1 MDSNPFT
8 HTGNF
13 VDLLHSQQSISF
25 ANYEDIST
33 LSSSQLP
40 SLGTDDVGERRER
53 RTWTPTDDILLISSW
68 LNTSKDP
75 VVFNEK
81 KSGTFWKRVATYFAA
96 SPKLQLGRKVVV
108 AMRMM
113 GLKRAHEIF
122 HNNHNKKFTLEH
134 AWKELRNDQKWCEVS
149 SAKND
154 GSSKKRK
161 CEDTADSSASQPS
174 ETKHPAGVKA
184 SKARGKKT
192 MREESAMNGF
202 QSMWD
207 IKQKDLEVK
216 ERLSKMSILESLIAK
231 KEPLA
236 DYEEALKKKLIS
248 QDSVTEWNIES
259 GSLVSRC
266 LCLKTVSRSLCFLWS
281 SRGVEQSE

>member
-33 LSSSQLP
+33 LSSSQHP
-40 SLGTDDVGERRER
+40 SLHRDDVGERRER
-53 RTWTPTDDILLISSW
+53 KTWTPTDDILVISSW

-75 VVFNEK
+75 VVSNEQK
-81 KSGTFWKRVATYFAA
+81 AGTFWKRVAACFNA
-96 SPKLQLGRKVVV
+96 SPKAAGGEERTPNNCKQRWHKINDLVCKFCDAYEAATRKKSSGCNENDVL
-108 AMRMM
+108 R
-113 GLKRAHEIF
+113 RAHEIF
-122 HNNHNKKFTLEH
+122 HNNHKKKFTLEH
-134 AWKELRNDQKWCEVS
+134 AWKELRNDQKWGEVS

-161 CEDTADSSASQPS
+161 CEDGADSSACQPS

-192 MREESAMNGF
+192 MSEENSVNGF

-216 ERLSKMSILESLIAK
+216 DRLSNMSILESLIAK
-231 KEPLA
+231 KEPL
-236 DYEEALKKKLIS
+236 
-248 QDSVTEWNIES
+248 
-259 GSLVSRC
+259 
-266 LCLKTVSRSLCFLWS
+266 
-281 SRGVEQSE
+281 